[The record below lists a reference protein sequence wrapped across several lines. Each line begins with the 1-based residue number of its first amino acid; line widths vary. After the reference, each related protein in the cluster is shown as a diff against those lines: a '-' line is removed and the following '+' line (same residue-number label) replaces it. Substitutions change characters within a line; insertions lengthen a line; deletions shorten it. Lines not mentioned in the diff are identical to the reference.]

1 MRALEG
7 VRVVEL
13 ATYVA
18 APSGGR
24 VLADWGAEVIK
35 VESPKKDIWRG
46 YGKTFAGPACDEE
59 NPVFDVPNANKK
71 NLCLNLKDPAAMEA
85 FHKLLSTADVFIT
98 NNRPKPLKR
107 MGLDY
112 ESLKARYPRLVCG
125 YVTGYGEAGPE
136 ADAPGFDT
144 VAYWAKSGFMA
155 DMRIDNPGSY
165 PIYAPGGVGDNSCG
179 TMLAGGVAAALFQR
193 ERTGR
198 GDKVSVSLFGLATW
212 VMSLMNTTVQPPFS
226 YPYPKTRFEGR
237 PITIPYE
244 CADGEWVM
252 INIME
257 WERYRDAF
265 CQALEIPE
273 VATDP
278 RFSTSAELGRPENRE
293 PLVKILEEAFR
304 KYPSDEI
311 DRRLTKADV
320 VHSKLEHFRDA
331 VVSEQA
337 KANHY
342 VEHITCPS
350 GQDYWLARPCVQL
363 EEGGLPP
370 YELSHALGQDSREIL
385 SSLGY
390 TPEEIA
396 ALSASGAA
404 VVKD

>member
-7 VRVVEL
+7 IRVVEL

-35 VESPKKDIWRG
+35 VESPKMDIWRN
-46 YGKTFAGPACDEE
+46 YGKTFAGPANDDE

-71 NLCLNLKDPAAMEA
+71 NLCMDLKNPEAMKA
-85 FHKLLSTADVFIT
+85 FHKLLATADVFIT

-112 ESLKARYPRLVCG
+112 ESLKAKYPRLVCG
-125 YVTGYGEAGPE
+125 YVTGYGEEGPD

-155 DMRIDNPGSY
+155 DMRIDGPGSY

-179 TMLAGGVAAALFQR
+179 TMMAGGIAAALFAR
-193 ERTGR
+193 EKTGR

-226 YPYPKTRFEGR
+226 YKYPKTRFEGR

-244 CADGEWVM
+244 CADGEWIM

-265 CQALEIPE
+265 FAALDIPE
-273 VATDP
+273 VGDDP
-278 RFSTSAELGRPENRE
+278 RFHTAAELGKLENRE

-304 KYPSDEI
+304 KFPSDVI
-311 DRRLTKADV
+311 DQRLTKADV
-320 VHSKLEHFRDA
+320 VHSKLAHFRDA

-363 EEGGLPP
+363 EEAGLPP
-370 YELSHALGQDSREIL
+370 YELAHALGQDTRDIL
-385 SSLGY
+385 SGLGY
-390 TPEEIA
+390 APEEIDG
-396 ALSASGAA
+396 LVEKGA
-404 VVKD
+404 VKAK

>member
-7 VRVVEL
+7 IRVVEL

-35 VESPKKDIWRG
+35 VESPKMDIWRG
-46 YGKTFAGPACDEE
+46 YGKTFAGPASDDE

-71 NLCLNLKDPAAMEA
+71 NICMDLKNPEAMKA
-85 FHKLLSTADVFIT
+85 FHKLLATADVFIT

-112 ESLKARYPRLVCG
+112 ESLKAKYPRLICG
-125 YVTGYGEAGPE
+125 YITGYGEEGPD

-155 DMRIDNPGSY
+155 DMRIDGPGSY
-165 PIYAPGGVGDNSCG
+165 PIYAPGGVGDTSCG
-179 TMLAGGVAAALFQR
+179 TMLAGGIAAALFAR
-193 ERTGR
+193 EKTGR
-198 GDKVSVSLFGLATW
+198 GDKVSASLFGVATW
-212 VMSLMNTTVQPPFS
+212 VMSLMNTSVQAP
-226 YPYPKTRFEGR
+226 YNYKYPKTRFEGR

-257 WERYRDAF
+257 WERYRDVFLA
-265 CQALEIPE
+265 ALEIPE
-273 VATDP
+273 VAEDP
-278 RFSTSAELGRPENRE
+278 RFHTAAQMNTMESRE
-293 PLVKILEEAFR
+293 ALVKILEEAFR
-304 KYPSDEI
+304 KFPSDVI
-311 DRRLTKADV
+311 DERLTKADV
-320 VHSKLEHFRDA
+320 VHSRLVHFRDA

-342 VEHITCPS
+342 VEHVICPS

-363 EEGGLPP
+363 KEAGLPP
-370 YELSHALGQDSREIL
+370 YELAHALGQDTQDIL
-385 SSLGY
+385 TGLGY
-390 TPEEIA
+390 TQQEIE
-396 ALSASGAA
+396 ALIEGGA
-404 VVKD
+404 VKAK

>member
-7 VRVVEL
+7 IRVVEL

-35 VESPKKDIWRG
+35 VESPKMDIWRN
-46 YGKTFAGPACDEE
+46 YGKTFNGPANDDE

-71 NLCLNLKDPAAMEA
+71 NLCLDLKNPEAMEA
-85 FHKLLSTADVFIT
+85 FHKLLATADVFIT

-112 ESLKARYPRLVCG
+112 QSLKEKYPRLICG
-125 YVTGYGEAGPE
+125 YVTGYGEEGPE
-136 ADAPGFDT
+136 ADSPGFDT

-179 TMLAGGVAAALFQR
+179 TMLAGGICAALYAR

-212 VMSLMNTTVQPPFS
+212 VMSLMNTSVQPP
-226 YPYPKTRFEGR
+226 YNYKDPKTRFEGR
-237 PITIPYE
+237 PITLPYE
-244 CADGEWVM
+244 CGDGEWIM

-265 CQALEIPE
+265 CEAMELPE
-273 VATDP
+273 VAADP
-278 RFSTSAELGRPENRE
+278 RFQTSAGVGKLENRKV
-293 PLVKILEEAFR
+293 LIQILEEKFHSQ
-304 KYPSDEI
+304 PSDYWV
-311 DRRLTKADV
+311 DRLTKADI
-320 VHSKLEHFRDA
+320 VHSRLAHFRDA

-342 VEHITCPS
+342 VEHVTCPS
-350 GQDYWLARPCVQL
+350 GQDYWLARPCVAL

-370 YELSHALGQDSREIL
+370 YELAHALGQDSREIL
-385 SSLGY
+385 SQLGY
-390 TPEEIA
+390 SAAEIDDMA
-396 ALSASGAA
+396 EKGAI
-404 VVKD
+404 VTR